1 MFVTQGVGCVTDQ
14 IEQSI
19 ATRFDM
25 RAVLDIVGRPI
36 LLSCRVVTLVKQCV
50 ESVEYQRLVS
60 LLYCLTHNNFLI
72 LSWLEMFSDALQQT
86 LDLLPAPSD
95 YLPYARA
102 IWPTSLA
109 QGISIAPWTAPA
121 SGRALS
127 LRISTIKVA

>member
-36 LLSCRVVTLVKQCV
+36 LLSCRVVTLVKPCV

-60 LLYCLTHNNFLI
+60 LLYCLTHTNFLI
-72 LSWLEMFSDALQQT
+72 LSWLEMFSDARQST
-86 LDLLPAPSD
+86 LGLLPASSE
-95 YLPYARA
+95 YLPHSR
-102 IWPTSLA
+102 
-109 QGISIAPWTAPA
+109 G
-121 SGRALS
+121 
-127 LRISTIKVA
+127 V